1 MKKIW
6 RFIMNESSERMIRII
21 YRIEL
26 KPWVKFLIDIYINY
40 ITRREKWWWL
50 YFILSS
56 FLFFFVC
63 VCGGITLCNNLFVI
77 ACVWMNSVWD
87 EGETKDSSTHICRNI
102 LSESILIHTVHIKV
116 LPIILCC
123 WCCLSLSMLQT
134 ILLVMNFLKKIL
146 LYIFFFYF
154 HSTFANFLGRHDIL
168 HLFGGGGSVFLV
180 WVYGSKLCW
189 V

>member
-1 MKKIW
+1 MSEIPYRYIYQLYNKK
-6 RFIMNESSERMIRII
+6 REMMVTLFHSFFIF
-21 YRIEL
+21 
-26 KPWVKFLIDIYINY
+26 VFLC
-40 ITRREKWWWL
+40 
-50 YFILSS
+50 
-56 FLFFFVC
+56 VC

-77 ACVWMNSVWD
+77 ACVRMNSVWD

-116 LPIILCC
+116 LPIIPCC

-168 HLFGGGGSVFLV
+168 HLWGRGGLVFLV

>member
-1 MKKIW
+1 M
-6 RFIMNESSERMIRII
+6 SEIP
-21 YRIEL
+21 Y
-26 KPWVKFLIDIYINY
+26 IYIY
-40 ITRREKWWWL
+40 IQLYNKKREMMVTL
-50 YFILSS
+50 FHSFFI
-56 FLFFFVC
+56 FVFFVC

>member
-1 MKKIW
+1 MMVTLFHSF
-6 RFIMNESSERMIRII
+6 FIF
-21 YRIEL
+21 
-26 KPWVKFLIDIYINY
+26 V
-40 ITRREKWWWL
+40 
-50 YFILSS
+50 
-56 FLFFFVC
+56 FFVC

-134 ILLVMNFLKKIL
+134 ILLVMNFLKKFL
-146 LYIFFFYF
+146 LNFFLLFSLHICKFSGKTWYF
-154 HSTFANFLGRHDIL
+154 AFIW
-168 HLFGGGGSVFLV
+168 GGGGSVFLV